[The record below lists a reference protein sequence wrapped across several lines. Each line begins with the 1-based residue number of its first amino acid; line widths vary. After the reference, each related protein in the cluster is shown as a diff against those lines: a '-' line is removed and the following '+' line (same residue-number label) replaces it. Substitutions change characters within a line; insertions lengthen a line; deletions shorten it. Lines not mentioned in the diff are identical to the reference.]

1 MSDHKQPIVILEGV
15 SKRHRAA
22 SRLRFWR
29 RGGGRALAVDDV
41 SLSIAR
47 GEILGLVG
55 ETGSG
60 KSTVGRLSLML
71 EVPTTGRVHFEG
83 VDVTRASGRTLR
95 LMRWHAQLV
104 TADPRAA
111 LDGNR
116 TVAAVLAS
124 PLRLHERG
132 MSRAD
137 RRMRGEDLLM
147 MVGLS
152 PDFAAR
158 RVRELLPGQCH
169 RIAIARAL
177 AIQPRYLV
185 LDEPTSALDPTIQAQ
200 ILNLLVAVKERFDLA
215 CLFATHDLRLARY
228 MSDRIAVMYLG
239 RVVEFGEAEEIW
251 RQPRHPY
258 TRALIAAT
266 GDAGAGAAPEHMI
279 RGEPPRDGVLPPGC
293 AFHTRCPAAGPRCRR
308 ERPATVENGGVRVAC
323 HLHDG
328 GVEARG

>member
-137 RRMRGEDLLM
+137 RRMRVEDLLM

-200 ILNLLVAVKERFDLA
+200 ILNLLVAMKERFDLA

-258 TRALIAAT
+258 TRALLAAVEAP
-266 GDAGAGAAPEHMI
+266 GVGGASTQLI
-279 RGEPPRDGVLPPGC
+279 RGEVPVAADPAPGC
-293 AFHTRCPAAGPRCRR
+293 AFQSRCPSAGPRCRR
-308 ERPATVENGGVRVAC
+308 ETPAVIELDGVRVAC

-328 GVEARG
+328 GVEARD